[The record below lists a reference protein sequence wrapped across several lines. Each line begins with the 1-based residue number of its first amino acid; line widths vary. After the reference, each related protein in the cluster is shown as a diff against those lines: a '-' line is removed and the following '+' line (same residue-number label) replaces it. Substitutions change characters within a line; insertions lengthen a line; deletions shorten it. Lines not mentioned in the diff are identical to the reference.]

1 MKLTNEERC
10 YFCHLRIDDEA
21 RLEWESDFIASL
33 NDWDWVNQC
42 IDDAIDGT
50 ENGV

>member
-1 MKLTNEERC
+1 MKLSNEERN
-10 YFCHLRIDDEA
+10 YFCHLQIDDEA

-33 NDWDWVNQC
+33 NDWDWINAC
-42 IDDAIDGT
+42 IDSAIEEA